1 MTKLSEYN
9 ASEIGFGTSAEIPSN
24 IRVVYYR
31 SMNLSNEQLAALVS
45 KSNVDQTRLSAAV
58 DFAKS
63 ANVPLAAALVEK
75 GVLSDEQLGAIVAA
89 YYKVPFI
96 ALSKLSI
103 PEDVFHIVPEKIARK
118 QKAIAFVRDAAG
130 VKLALSDPSATSI
143 VEMVAKKTGQTVLVH
158 YATDRDIENTLQ
170 VYKKVLQKTI
180 DELLK
185 EDIKKATTAVYDD
198 LPIAKI
204 VDVLIDAAYQ
214 DKASDIH
221 IEPEE
226 KNSLIRFRIDG
237 VLHEVLRVPKVLHD
251 RIITR
256 IKVLSGL
263 RTDEHLSAQDG
274 KMRMALEEENLDIRV
289 SIIPI
294 AEGEKAVLRLLSSRS
309 REYTLTDLGMNEND
323 LAKVTA
329 AYNKSYGMILSTG
342 PTGSGKT
349 TSIYAI
355 LKILNTREKN
365 ITTIEDPVEYR
376 IRGANQ
382 VQVNPKTN
390 LTFANGLRSV
400 LRQDPNIIFVGEI
413 RDSETAGIAVNAA
426 LTGHL
431 VLSTL
436 HTNDAATAIPR
447 LTDMKVEPFL
457 VASTVNIIIAQRLV
471 RKICDMCKT
480 AVTTSVEEL
489 KKHLPEDS
497 IKKHFGS
504 DTTLTL
510 YKGKGCKICHFTGY
524 NGRLGVFEVLEVTK
538 DIRKLISEKNDSDI
552 INGKAIE
559 EGMTT
564 MLDDGLDKVKKGLTT
579 VDEVVRVTKVESIT

>member
-1 MTKLSEYN
+1 M
-9 ASEIGFGTSAEIPSN
+9 I
-24 IRVVYYR
+24 
-31 SMNLSNEQLAALVS
+31 LSNEQLKVLVS
-45 KSNVDQTRLSAAV
+45 QSGLADPVRLKEAIE
-58 DFAKS
+58 FTQG
-63 ANVPLAAALVEK
+63 ANVPLSAALVEK
-75 GVLSDEQLGAIVAA
+75 GVLTDEQIGTLVAA
-89 YYKVPFI
+89 SFKVPFV
-96 ALSKLSI
+96 ALSKISI
-103 PEDVFHIVPEKIARK
+103 PEPVFHIVPEKIARK
-118 QKAIAFVRDAAG
+118 QKAIAFARDQNG
-130 VKLALSDPSATSI
+130 VKVALADPGNTTLL
-143 VEMVAKKTGQTVLVH
+143 EMVAKKTNERVLPY

-185 EDIKKATTAVYDD
+185 EDIKKATVSMYDD

-221 IEPEE
+221 IEPTEH
-226 KNSLIRFRIDG
+226 NSLIRFRIDG
-237 VLHEVLRVPKVLHD
+237 VLHDVLNMPKVLHD

-263 RTDEHLSAQDG
+263 RTDEHMSAQDG
-274 KMRMALEEENLDIRV
+274 KMRLSLEEENLDIRV

-294 AEGEKAVLRLLSSRS
+294 TEGEKAVLRLLSSRS
-309 REYTLTDLGMNEND
+309 REYTLRDLGMNDQD
-323 LAKVTA
+323 LQKVTA

-355 LKILNTREKN
+355 LKILNTREGN

-376 IRGANQ
+376 IKGANQ
-382 VQVNPKTN
+382 VQVNAKTN
-390 LTFANGLRSV
+390 LTFANGLRSI

-480 AVTTSVEEL
+480 TQTITQQEL
-489 KKHLPEDS
+489 TKHLPAE
-497 IKKHFGS
+497 IVKKHFG
-504 DTTLTL
+504 DQNELTL
-510 YKGKGCKICHFTGY
+510 YKGKGCKICHNTGY
-524 NGRLGVFEVLEVTK
+524 TGRVGVFEVLEVSK
-538 DIRKLISEKNDSDI
+538 EIRRLITERNDSDA
-552 INGKAIE
+552 INKAATD

-564 MLDDGLDKVKKGLTT
+564 MLDDGLDKVRKGLTT
-579 VDEVVRVTKVESIT
+579 VEEVIRVTKVESL

>member
-1 MTKLSEYN
+1 
-9 ASEIGFGTSAEIPSN
+9 
-24 IRVVYYR
+24 
-31 SMNLSNEQLAALVS
+31 MNLSNEQLASLVQE
-45 KSNVDQTRLSAAV
+45 SNVDHARLTQAV
-58 DFAKS
+58 DFATS
-63 ANVPLAAALVEK
+63 ANVPLSAALVEK
-75 GVLSDEQLGAIVAA
+75 GVLTDEQLGGIVAA

-96 ALSKLSI
+96 LLSKISI

-118 QKAIAFVRDAAG
+118 QKAIAFARDSLGVR
-130 VKLALSDPSATSI
+130 LAVEDPTNASFI
-143 VEMVAKKTGQTVLVH
+143 EMVAKKTGQKVIVH

-180 DELLK
+180 DQLLK
-185 EDIKKATTAVYDD
+185 EDIKKATTQVYDD

-226 KNSLIRFRIDG
+226 KQSLIRFRIDG

-251 RIITR
+251 RIMTR

-309 REYTLTDLGMNEND
+309 REYTFVDLGMNEND
-323 LAKVTA
+323 LKKVEA

-376 IRGANQ
+376 IKGANQ
-382 VQVNPKTN
+382 VQVNAKTN
-390 LTFANGLRSV
+390 LTFANGLRSI

-480 AVTTSVEEL
+480 TITESTEEL
-489 KKHLPEDS
+489 KKHLPEEA
-497 IKKHFGS
+497 IKKHFG
-504 DTTLTL
+504 DTAELTL
-510 YKGKGCKICHFTGY
+510 YKGKGCKICHNTGY
-524 NGRLGVFEVLEVTK
+524 NGRLGVFEVLEVSK
-538 DIRKLISEKNDSDI
+538 DIRQLISERKDSDE
-552 INGKAIE
+552 INQKALE

-579 VDEVVRVTKVESIT
+579 IEEVVRVTKVESI

>member
-1 MTKLSEYN
+1 
-9 ASEIGFGTSAEIPSN
+9 
-24 IRVVYYR
+24 
-31 SMNLSNEQLAALVS
+31 MNLSNEQLALLVS
-45 KSNVDQTRLSAAV
+45 QSNIDQAKLASAV
-58 DFAKS
+58 EFAKS
-63 ANVPLAAALVEK
+63 ANVPLSAALVEK
-75 GVLSDEQLGAIVAA
+75 EVLSDEQLGTIVAA

-96 ALSKLSI
+96 ELSKSTI
-103 PEDVFHIVPEKIARK
+103 MEDVFHIVPEKVARK
-118 QKAIAFVRDAAG
+118 QSAIAFARDSTGIKIAM
-130 VKLALSDPSATSI
+130 SDPTNLSI
-143 VEMVAKKTGQTVLVH
+143 VEMVAKKTGQQVMIH
-158 YATDRDIENTLQ
+158 YATERDIENTLQ

-185 EDIKKATTAVYDD
+185 EDIKKATTSVYDD

-226 KNSLIRFRIDG
+226 NNSLIRFRIDG
-237 VLHEVLRVPKVLHD
+237 VLHEVLRVPKILHD

-263 RTDEHLSAQDG
+263 RTDEHMSAQDG
-274 KMRMALEEENLDIRV
+274 KMRLSLEEENLDIRV

-294 AEGEKAVLRLLSSRS
+294 AEGEKVVLRLLSSRS
-309 REYTLTDLGMNEND
+309 REYTLTDLGMSEND
-323 LAKVTA
+323 LKKVKA

-365 ITTIEDPVEYR
+365 ITTIEDPIEYR
-376 IRGANQ
+376 IKGANQ

-390 LTFANGLRSV
+390 LTFANGLRSI

-480 AVTTSVEEL
+480 TDDMTMDEL
-489 KKHLPEDS
+489 KKHLPEEI
-497 IKKHFGS
+497 IKKHFGGS
-504 DTTLTL
+504 EKLTL
-510 YKGKGCKICHFTGY
+510 YKGKGCKICHTTGY
-524 NGRLGVFEVLEVTK
+524 SGRLGVFEVLEVTK
-538 DIRKLISEKNDSDI
+538 TIRQLITERSDSDV
-552 INGKAIE
+552 INQKAIE

-564 MLDDGLDKVKKGLTT
+564 MLDDGLDKVRKGLTT
-579 VDEVVRVTKVESIT
+579 IKEVVRVTKVESL

>member
-1 MTKLSEYN
+1 
-9 ASEIGFGTSAEIPSN
+9 
-24 IRVVYYR
+24 
-31 SMNLSNEQLAALVS
+31 MNLSNEQLASLVS
-45 KSNVDQTRLSAAV
+45 QSNIDQTKLTSAV
-58 DFAKS
+58 EFARS

-75 GVLSDEQLGAIVAA
+75 GVVTDEQLGKLIAS
-89 YYKVPFI
+89 YFKVPYVE
-96 ALSKLSI
+96 LSKVSI
-103 PEDVFHIVPEKIARK
+103 PEDIFHIVPEKIARK
-118 QKAIAFVRDAAG
+118 QKAIAFARDGTG
-130 VKLALSDPSATSI
+130 VKLALSDPTDTTFM
-143 VEMVAKKTGQTVLVH
+143 EMVAKKTGQKIIVH

-185 EDIKKATTAVYDD
+185 EDIKKATTSVYDD

-309 REYTLTDLGMNEND
+309 REYTLVDLGMNEAD
-323 LAKVTA
+323 LKKVNA

-376 IRGANQ
+376 IKGANQ
-382 VQVNPKTN
+382 VQVNAKTN
-390 LTFANGLRSV
+390 LTFANGLRSI

-413 RDSETAGIAVNAA
+413 RDNETAGIAVNAA

-480 AVTTSVEEL
+480 NVTMSPDEL
-489 KKHLPEDS
+489 SKHLPADA
-497 IKKHFGS
+497 IKKHFG
-504 DTTLTL
+504 DAATLTM
-510 YKGKGCKICHFTGY
+510 YKGKGCKICHNTGY
-524 NGRLGVFEVLEVTK
+524 NGRLGVFEVLEVSK
-538 DIRKLISEKNDSDI
+538 AVKQLISERRDSDE
-552 INGKAIE
+552 INAKALE

-564 MLDDGLDKVKKGLTT
+564 MLDDGLDKVKRGLTT
-579 VDEVVRVTKVESIT
+579 IEEVVRVTKVESI

>member
-1 MTKLSEYN
+1 M
-9 ASEIGFGTSAEIPSN
+9 I
-24 IRVVYYR
+24 
-31 SMNLSNEQLAALVS
+31 LSNKELAALVS
-45 KSNVDQTRLSAAV
+45 QSNAV
-58 DFAKS
+58 DAAKLAEATKFSES
-63 ANVPLAAALVEK
+63 ANVPLSAALVEK
-75 GVLSDEQLGAIVAA
+75 GVLTDEQIGGIVAA
-89 YYKVPFI
+89 AYKVPFVE
-96 ALSKLSI
+96 LSKLAI
-103 PEDVFHIVPEKIARK
+103 PEEIFHLIPEKIARK
-118 QKAIAFVRDAAG
+118 QKAIAFARDQSG
-130 VKLALSDPSATSI
+130 VKVALSDPSNTTI
-143 VEMVAKKTGQTVLVH
+143 VEMVSKKSGQKVLIH
-158 YATDRDIENTLQ
+158 YATDRDIENTLS

-185 EDIKKATTAVYDD
+185 EDIKKATTSVYDD

-204 VDVLIDAAYQ
+204 VDVLIDASYQ

-226 KNSLIRFRIDG
+226 QNSLIRFRIDG

-251 RIITR
+251 RIMTR

-263 RTDEHLSAQDG
+263 RTDEHMSAQDG

-294 AEGEKAVLRLLSSRS
+294 VGGEKAVLRLLSSRS
-309 REYTLTDLGMNEND
+309 REYTLEDLGMSAKD
-323 LAKVTA
+323 LAKVNA

-376 IRGANQ
+376 IKGANQ

-457 VASTVNIIIAQRLV
+457 VASTLNIIIAQRLV

-480 AVTTSVEEL
+480 TQTIAKDQLIKHIPEE
-489 KKHLPEDS
+489 S
-497 IKKHFGS
+497 IKKHFG
-504 DTTLTL
+504 DQTEFTL
-510 YKGKGCKICHFTGY
+510 YKGKGCKICHNTGY
-524 NGRLGVFEVLEVTK
+524 NGRLGVFEVLEVSK
-538 DIRKLISEKNDSDI
+538 EIRRLITERNDSDV
-552 INGKAIE
+552 INKAAMD

-564 MLDDGLDKVKKGLTT
+564 MLDDGLDKIQKGLTT
-579 VDEVVRVTKVESIT
+579 IEEVFRVTKVESL